1 MYYRTFL
8 AILLFWTTHLLSQ
21 KQINISTILVENNF
35 SEFKINETK
44 NRTFLKQNKTLL
56 TKINPLHYISG
67 ALLYFYQ
74 NIISEQIQANCQYQV
89 SCSENMKKQIS
100 TKGLLFGV
108 LNGLDQLGNCSGSI
122 LSDYPAYK
130 ITKEDKVNNAIE

>member
-1 MYYRTFL
+1 MYYRTFFS
-8 AILLFWTTHLLSQ
+8 ILLFWTTHLLSQ
-21 KQINISTILVENNF
+21 KQSNISTILVENNF

-44 NRTFLKQNKTLL
+44 KRTFLKQKKTIL

-67 ALLYFYQ
+67 GLLYFYQ

-89 SCSENMKKQIS
+89 SCSENMKKEIS
-100 TKGLLFGV
+100 KKGLLIGV

-122 LSDYPAYK
+122 LTDYPDYK
-130 ITKEDKVNNAIE
+130 ITKEGQVNNAIE

>member
-21 KQINISTILVENNF
+21 KQGNISTILVENNF
-35 SEFKINETK
+35 SEFRINEAK
-44 NRTFLKQNKTLL
+44 KRTFLKQNKTIL
-56 TKINPLHYISG
+56 TKINPLNYISS

-74 NIISEQIQANCQYQV
+74 NIVSEQIQANCQYQI

-100 TKGLLFGV
+100 TNGLLIGV
-108 LNGLDQLGNCSGSI
+108 LTGLDQLGNCSGSI

-130 ITKEDKVNNAIE
+130 ITKEGKVNNAIE

>member
-8 AILLFWTTHLLSQ
+8 AILIFWTTHLLSQ
-21 KQINISTILVENNF
+21 KQINISTVLVENNF
-35 SEFKINETK
+35 SEFKIHEAK
-44 NRTFLKQNKTLL
+44 KRTFLKQKKTIF

-67 ALLYFYQ
+67 GLLYFYQ
-74 NIISEQIQANCQYQV
+74 NIISEQIQANCQYQI

-100 TKGLLFGV
+100 TNGLLIGV

-122 LSDYPAYK
+122 INDYPYYK
-130 ITKEDKVNNAIE
+130 ITQEGKVNNAIE